1 MKSALTGE
9 ICFLLDSAGALIV
22 FQEKGASWSGVLAFT
37 SEEKARE
44 FCRQS
49 NLDAAELGSIATDD
63 AAAVA
68 AIVGSIKRRAVRNL
82 LLDLDY
88 KTGRCIQIEF
98 EDDRFGAATERQFT
112 PADRPSKNP

>member
-1 MKSALTGE
+1 MKSSPTGE
-9 ICFLLDSAGALIV
+9 ICFLLDSEGALIV

-63 AAAVA
+63 PAAVA
-68 AIVGSIKRRAVRNL
+68 ALVGSIKRRAVRNL

-88 KTGRCIQIEF
+88 KTGLCTQVEF
-98 EDDRFGAATERQFT
+98 EDDRLGAATERQFT
-112 PADRPSKNP
+112 PAERH